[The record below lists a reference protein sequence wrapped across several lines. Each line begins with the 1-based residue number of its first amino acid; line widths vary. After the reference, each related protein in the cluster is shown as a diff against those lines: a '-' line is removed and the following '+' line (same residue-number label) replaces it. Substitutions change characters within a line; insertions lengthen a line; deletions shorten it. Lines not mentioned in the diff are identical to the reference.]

1 MAGGALADFGR
12 MPGSRKVLV
21 FVVIGLVLGL
31 LYWRF
36 VFKNLKEKVERTE
49 AEHAGLVQQNKTLE
63 ADIPKYAVLRQQMTE
78 LQKTIEENQKAL
90 PTEAEVPHF
99 FETLERKMTESGV
112 EIVKWNKKGEENV
125 ESFVKVPVDIELVGT
140 FTQLKRFF
148 ASLVVQ
154 KTPSVDEPQPTG
166 VEERERI
173 VSIENLQLIN
183 PVVRNREI
191 VLTAKFIAVTF
202 RQDDSAVK
210 ASAPAPIQSGGKGGA
225 AKPLPPA
232 TTPAGAK
239 ARVEDSIDKADQR
252 AKEGSKD
259 STSEGSA
266 KLKEGM

>member
-1 MAGGALADFGR
+1 MASGVMADFGR

-36 VFKNLKEKVERTE
+36 IFKNVKEKVERTE
-49 AEHAGLVQQNKTLE
+49 VEHAGLVQQNKQLE
-63 ADIPKYAVLRQQMTE
+63 ADIPKYAVLRQQMAA

-90 PTEAEVPHF
+90 PTESEVPHF

-112 EIVKWNKKGEENV
+112 EITKWKKGNEEPV
-125 ESFVKVPVDIELVGT
+125 EAFVKVPVDIELVGT
-140 FTQLKRFF
+140 FLQLKRFF
-148 ASLVVQ
+148 ASLVDQ
-154 KTPSVDEPQPTG
+154 KATPTIDEQG

-173 VSIENLQLIN
+173 VSIENLALSQ

-191 VLTAKFIAVTF
+191 VLTAKFTAVTF
-202 RQDDSAVK
+202 RQDDK
-210 ASAPAPIQSGGKGGA
+210 AKAAPAPGPTPAGGGKSG

-232 TTPAGAK
+232 NTPAGAK
-239 ARVEDSIDKADQR
+239 ARAEDAIQKSDAR
-252 AKEGSKD
+252 TKEGTKAAD
-259 STSEGSA
+259 DGSA